1 MSSTE
6 IIELWKKGFTVKQIV
21 KEYVRIEKKKG
32 NKVTTWEAQSFIEPI
47 IFKFQTNLMKGA
59 KKMIKISDLPAGMIV
74 WKGYQILGITKATL
88 PEKYYDNYCTKV
100 PGNDLDY
107 ELVKEEK

>member
-59 KKMIKISDLPAGMIV
+59 KKMIKISDLPAGMCYMKDV
-74 WKGYQILGITKATL
+74 FL
-88 PEKYYDNYCTKV
+88 E
-100 PGNDLDY
+100 
-107 ELVKEEK
+107 

>member
-1 MSSTE
+1 
-6 IIELWKKGFTVKQIV
+6 
-21 KEYVRIEKKKG
+21 
-32 NKVTTWEAQSFIEPI
+32 
-47 IFKFQTNLMKGA
+47 
-59 KKMIKISDLPAGMIV
+59 MIKISDLPAGMIV

-107 ELVKEEK
+107 NK

>member
-47 IFKFQTNLMKGA
+47 IFKFQTNLMKG
-59 KKMIKISDLPAGMIV
+59 
-74 WKGYQILGITKATL
+74 TK
-88 PEKYYDNYCTKV
+88 
-100 PGNDLDY
+100 NDKD
-107 ELVKEEK
+107 

>member
-1 MSSTE
+1 MN
-6 IIELWKKGFTVKQIV
+6 IETRKAYINSEYSIVITKKKGFTVKQIV

-59 KKMIKISDLPAGMIV
+59 KK
-74 WKGYQILGITKATL
+74 
-88 PEKYYDNYCTKV
+88 
-100 PGNDLDY
+100 
-107 ELVKEEK
+107 

>member
-21 KEYVRIEKKKG
+21 KEYVRIEKKKD

-59 KKMIKISDLPAGMIV
+59 KK
-74 WKGYQILGITKATL
+74 
-88 PEKYYDNYCTKV
+88 
-100 PGNDLDY
+100 
-107 ELVKEEK
+107 